1 MLSNLLLATISNPVV
16 QAEQFTIIL
25 LNLKKI
31 HTYIRNII
39 VESWREMAKTRT
51 NRINSEIK
59 FFFLHKLKFLPQY
72 FKTNN
77 L

>member
-51 NRINSEIK
+51 NRINSKIK
-59 FFFLHKLKFLPQY
+59 FFFSSQIEIFTTI
-72 FKTNN
+72 F
-77 L
+77 